1 MYQMDLSQDI
11 LCETNYVQGRDVSP
25 TENTNEYYYEK
36 SQDEVLL
43 ENVYREK
50 IVSLPK
56 ASYYTA

>member
-1 MYQMDLSQDI
+1 MS
-11 LCETNYVQGRDVSP
+11 S
-25 TENTNEYYYEK
+25 TENTDEYLYEK
-36 SQDEVLL
+36 RQDEVLL

>member
-1 MYQMDLSQDI
+1 MLNRHI
-11 LCETNYVQGRDVSP
+11 LCKTAYVYGKNISS
-25 TENTNEYYYEK
+25 TENTVEYRYEK